1 MAGTNDLK
9 SGGVKFE
16 PDLLL
21 IHKRYNRPSYHNDIG
36 LVRLKE
42 RMKFSDR
49 VKAID
54 FTEHEVPANA
64 TVTLTGWGRLSV
76 RLLLSVSV
84 SYFNYDM

>member
-9 SGGVKFE
+9 SGGVMFE

-21 IHKRYNRPSYHNDIG
+21 IHKRFNQPSYHNDIG

-42 RMKFSDR
+42 PVRFSDR
-49 VKAID
+49 VRPIE

-76 RLLLSVSV
+76 QF
-84 SYFNYDM
+84 YFFFDLTLNL